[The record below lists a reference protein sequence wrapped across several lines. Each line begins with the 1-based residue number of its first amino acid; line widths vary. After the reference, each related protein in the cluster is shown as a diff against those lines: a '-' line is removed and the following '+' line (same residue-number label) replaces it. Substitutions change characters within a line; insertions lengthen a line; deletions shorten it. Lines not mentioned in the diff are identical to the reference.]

1 MSKATDTGV
10 FSLRNKTGEGWT
22 KKNEPHKKAIEHFR
36 ENLPKDFRR
45 YAYMPP
51 EGYRCRRY
59 DNVREGDVPR
69 MGDTIALKGEILT
82 VVAKDTVRFPMQGRH
97 ANVVNVLFYT
107 EGKDPDTTCQPRFLW
122 ENWEVKKWKELQEN
136 DNA

>member
-1 MSKATDTGV
+1 MDSV
-10 FSLRNKTGEGWT
+10 YSLRFKTGDKFT
-22 KKNEPHKKAIEHFR
+22 KMNEKHQDAIAHFR

-69 MGDTIALKGEILT
+69 LGKTISLKGEFVTAI
-82 VVAKDTVRFPMQGRH
+82 AKDTVRFPQQGRYT
-97 ANVVNVLFYT
+97 NIVNVLFYS
-107 EGKDPDTTCQPRFLW
+107 EGKDPDTHCQPKFFW
-122 ENWEVKKWKELQEN
+122 DNWETMKWQELQ
-136 DNA
+136 DDDK